1 MNLRMKWLVIFVSLV
16 MLPLGASA
24 QEAAISGVVTDTTGG
39 VLPGVAVVAV
49 HVDTGNVFEAVTD
62 GTGSFRVPARIGAF
76 EVTVALPGFTTV
88 TQTGLQLQV
97 GQQAAMTFEMAPATL
112 EETITVTGEAP
123 LLETTSSNVSSN
135 IDANQMSEL
144 PVNGRNW
151 MDLAMLAAG
160 SRQNQSSGA
169 PLMRQGYSQINI
181 DGQQVTTNF
190 IGLGNDQPRFSRDA
204 IAEFELVTNRFDATQ
219 GRSTGMLVNAVT
231 KSGTNTYAGSVSG
244 FFRDDKFNGKD
255 FIRDAV
261 LPYSNQQYST
271 TVGGP
276 ILQNRMHFFTN
287 FEFEREPK
295 IIAFNSPY
303 PQFNEDFPFTRTQQ
317 TGGAKIDMQFSPATR
332 LSLRGQLY
340 NQDYHSGGGAKRHPS
355 GIQIQNRYTQQYLA
369 TLTQVIGN
377 STVNEV
383 KVGTSRFSRI
393 NQPISRW
400 NGGDFPNAAT
410 YSFRHG
416 TATRVNIRGY
426 RFGDGN
432 TQNHNQYKT
441 SVRDDLTLSFAARG
455 RHDMKI
461 GGEFIRDMSILRGCG
476 STCRPQLTAKKGRVP
491 ASVLTQVIPDGA
503 NLNPAAWNLDLLA
516 PYSQHFALSIGEPG
530 LKGFYREMP
539 SNIFGLWLQDDWHV
553 SQRLTVNLGVRWD
566 METGNGAKVDLPPF
580 LPGNLPEDKNNFG
593 PRVGFAYSAGDN
605 TVIRG
610 GYGLFYAEGTADEMH
625 QTMMFVLSVFPQMLY
640 DGRADFPSNPYGGAQ
655 FNGVKPTRQEL
666 LANACDLNGGLAGCV
681 KRSFIPEMVDPFFK
695 TPWSQQAS
703 IGFQHQIGSF
713 AAIESNYVFTG
724 GGGEEGSKNVNLNY
738 NSATGGNYDYRD
750 AANLPMPDF
759 GRVQLTAFE
768 GWSNY
773 HALESS
779 VTKRMSNNWQA
790 QLTYTVARFKDAS
803 ATPFQHFIN
812 NGVFGRSDLGFPVAK
827 DFGGDY
833 TLAASNQTHRAV
845 FNGIFEAPFG
855 IQLSGLYFYGSGL
868 RMSTDV
874 GADLRQEGA
883 GGEDRLRDDGTIA
896 DRNNL
901 VGKPLHRVDLRLQ
914 KRVTFSGGPS
924 LDGIFELFNALNHE
938 NYGSYTRDESS
949 SKFGLPTFNSNIA
962 YQPRSMQFGFRFQF

>member
-1 MNLRMKWLVIFVSLV
+1 MNLRMMKWLMIVVGLV

-24 QEAAISGVVTDTTGG
+24 QEAAISGVVRDTTGG

-49 HVDTGNVFEAVTD
+49 HVDSGNVFEAVTD

-112 EETITVTGEAP
+112 EESITVTGEAP
-123 LLETTSSNVSSN
+123 LLDTTSSNVGSN

-160 SRQNQSSGA
+160 SRQNESSGA

-231 KSGTNTYAGSVSG
+231 KSGTNRFSGSASG

-255 FIRDAV
+255 FIRDEV
-261 LPYSNQQYST
+261 LPYANQQYST
-271 TVGGP
+271 TLGGP
-276 ILQNRMHFFTN
+276 IRQDRIHFFSN
-287 FEFEREPK
+287 FEFEREPSV
-295 IIAFNSPY
+295 IAFNSPY

-317 TGGAKIDMQFSPATR
+317 TGGAKVDMQFSSSTR

-340 NQDYHSGGGAKRHPS
+340 NQDYHDGGGANRHPS
-355 GIQIQNRYTQQYLA
+355 GIQVQNRNTQQYLA

-377 STVNEV
+377 STVNEIKGGV
-383 KVGTSRFSRI
+383 SRYTRL
-393 NQPISRW
+393 NEPISRY

-476 STCRPQLTAKKGRVP
+476 STCRPTLAASNGRVP
-491 ASVLTQVIPDGA
+491 ASVLTQVIPVGE

-516 PYSQHFALSIGEPG
+516 PYAQRYELSIGEPG

-539 SNIFGLWLQDDWHV
+539 SNIFGVWLQDDWNV
-553 SQRLTVNLGVRWD
+553 SQRLTMNIGVRWD
-566 METGNGAKVDLPPF
+566 METGNGAKVNLPPF
-580 LPGNLPEDKNNFG
+580 LPGDLSEDTNNFG
-593 PRVGFAYSAGDN
+593 PRVGFAYSAGDR

-625 QTMMFVLSVFPQMLY
+625 QTMMFVLSIFPQVLY
-640 DGRADFPSNPYGGAQ
+640 DGRADFPSNPY
-655 FNGVKPTRQEL
+655 NGPAPTRQQL
-666 LANACDLNGGLAGCV
+666 LEQSCDLNGGAANCT

-695 TPWSQQAS
+695 TPWSHQAS

-713 AAIESNYVFTG
+713 AALESNYVYTG
-724 GGGEEGSKNVNLNY
+724 GRGEEGSKNVNLNY
-738 NSATGGNYDYRD
+738 NSATGANYDYRD
-750 AANLPMPDF
+750 EANLPLPDF

-768 GWSNY
+768 GRSNY
-773 HALESS
+773 QALESS
-779 VTKRMSNNWQA
+779 ITKRMSNRWQA
-790 QLTYTVARFKDAS
+790 QLTYTLSKFQDVS
-803 ATPFQHFIN
+803 ALPFQHFIT
-812 NGVFGRSDLGFPVAK
+812 NGVFGRSELGFPVAR
-827 DFGGDY
+827 DLGGDY
-833 TLAASNQTHRAV
+833 TLAATNQTHRAV
-845 FNGIFEAPFG
+845 FNGIFDAPFG
-855 IQLSGLYFYGSGL
+855 FQLSGLYFYGSGQRL
-868 RMSTDV
+868 STNI

-901 VGKPLHRVDLRLQ
+901 VGQPLHRVDMRLQ
-914 KRVTFSGGPS
+914 KRVTFAGGPS
-924 LDGIFELFNALNHE
+924 LDGIVELFNVFNHK
-938 NYGSYTRDESS
+938 NYGSYTTDESS
-949 SKFGLPTFNSNIA
+949 SSFGLPTFNSNIA
-962 YQPRSMQFGFRFQF
+962 YQPRSMQLGFRFTF

>member
-1 MNLRMKWLVIFVSLV
+1 MNSRLSWLVGVVSIV

-24 QEAAISGVVTDTTGG
+24 QEAAISGTVTDTTGG

-49 HVDTGNVFEAVTD
+49 HVDSGNVFETVTD

-97 GQQAAMTFEMAPATL
+97 GQQAAMRFEMAPATL

-123 LLETTSSNVSSN
+123 LLETTSSNVGSN

-160 SRQNQSSGA
+160 SRQNESSGA

-204 IAEFELVTNRFDATQ
+204 IAEFELITNRFDATQ

-244 FFRDDKFNGKD
+244 FFRDDKFNAKD
-255 FIRDAV
+255 FIRGEV
-261 LPYSNQQYST
+261 LPYSNQQVST
-271 TVGGP
+271 TLGGP
-276 ILQNRMHFFTN
+276 IRQDRIHFFSN
-287 FEFEREPK
+287 FEYEREPQV
-295 IIAFNSPY
+295 IAFNTPF
-303 PQFNEDFPFTRTQQ
+303 PQFNEDFPNTRTQQ
-317 TGGAKIDMQFSPATR
+317 TGGAKVDIQFSSATR
-332 LSLRGQLY
+332 LSVRAQLY
-340 NQDYHSGGGAKRHPS
+340 NQDYHTGGGANRHPS
-355 GIQIQNRYTQQYLA
+355 GIQLQNRNTQQYLA

-377 STVNEV
+377 STVNEI
-383 KVGTSRFSRI
+383 KGGASRYTRL
-393 NQPISRW
+393 NEPISRW

-416 TATRVNIRGY
+416 TATRVNVRGY

-441 SVRDDLTLSFAARG
+441 SIRDDLTLSFAARG
-455 RHDMKI
+455 RHDVKI
-461 GGEFIRDMSILRGCG
+461 GGEFISDMSILRGCG
-476 STCRPQLTAKKGRVP
+476 STCRPTLAASNGRVP
-491 ASVLTQVIPDGA
+491 ASILTQVIPVGE

-516 PYSQHFALSIGEPG
+516 PYSQRYELSIGEPG

-539 SNIFGLWLQDDWHV
+539 SNIFGVWLQDDWNV
-553 SQRLTVNLGVRWD
+553 SPRLTLNIGVRWD
-566 METGNGAKVDLPPF
+566 METGNGAKVNLPPF
-580 LPGNLPEDKNNFG
+580 LPGNLSEDTNNFG
-593 PRVGFAYSAGDN
+593 PRVGFAYSAGDS

-625 QTMMFVLSVFPQMLY
+625 QTMMFVLSVFPQVLY
-640 DGRADFPSNPYGGAQ
+640 DGRADFPTNPYDGPA
-655 FNGVKPTRQEL
+655 PTRQEL
-666 LANACDLNGGLAGCV
+666 LAQACDLGDGAAGCV

-695 TPWSQQAS
+695 TPWSHQAS

-713 AAIESNYVFTG
+713 AAIESNYVYTG
-724 GGGEEGSKNVNLNY
+724 GRGEEGSKNVNLNY
-738 NSATGGNYDYRD
+738 NPATGGNYDFRD
-750 AANLPMPDF
+750 EANLPLPDF

-773 HALESS
+773 QALESS
-779 VTKRMSNNWQA
+779 ITKRMSNRWQA
-790 QLTYTVARFKDAS
+790 QLTYTVAKFQDAS
-803 ATPFQHFIN
+803 ALPFQHFIT
-812 NGVFGRSDLGFPVAK
+812 NGVFGRSELGFPVAR
-827 DFGGDY
+827 DLGGDY
-833 TLAASNQTHRAV
+833 TLAATNQTHRAV

-855 IQLSGLYFYGSGL
+855 IQLSGLYFYGSGQRL
-868 RMSTDV
+868 STNV

-901 VGKPLHRVDLRLQ
+901 VGLPLHRVDMRLQ
-914 KRVTFSGGPS
+914 KRVNFGGGPS
-924 LDGIFELFNALNHE
+924 LDGIVELFNVFNHK
-938 NYGSYTRDESS
+938 NYGSYTKDESNRN
-949 SKFGLPTFNSNIA
+949 FGLPTFNSNIA
-962 YQPRSMQFGFRFQF
+962 YQPRSMQFGFRLIF

>member
-340 NQDYHSGGGAKRHPS
+340 NQDYHSGGGASRHP
-355 GIQIQNRYTQQYLA
+355 
-369 TLTQVIGN
+369 
-377 STVNEV
+377 
-383 KVGTSRFSRI
+383 
-393 NQPISRW
+393 
-400 NGGDFPNAAT
+400 
-410 YSFRHG
+410 
-416 TATRVNIRGY
+416 
-426 RFGDGN
+426 
-432 TQNHNQYKT
+432 
-441 SVRDDLTLSFAARG
+441 
-455 RHDMKI
+455 
-461 GGEFIRDMSILRGCG
+461 
-476 STCRPQLTAKKGRVP
+476 
-491 ASVLTQVIPDGA
+491 
-503 NLNPAAWNLDLLA
+503 
-516 PYSQHFALSIGEPG
+516 
-530 LKGFYREMP
+530 
-539 SNIFGLWLQDDWHV
+539 
-553 SQRLTVNLGVRWD
+553 
-566 METGNGAKVDLPPF
+566 
-580 LPGNLPEDKNNFG
+580 
-593 PRVGFAYSAGDN
+593 
-605 TVIRG
+605 
-610 GYGLFYAEGTADEMH
+610 
-625 QTMMFVLSVFPQMLY
+625 
-640 DGRADFPSNPYGGAQ
+640 
-655 FNGVKPTRQEL
+655 
-666 LANACDLNGGLAGCV
+666 
-681 KRSFIPEMVDPFFK
+681 
-695 TPWSQQAS
+695 
-703 IGFQHQIGSF
+703 
-713 AAIESNYVFTG
+713 
-724 GGGEEGSKNVNLNY
+724 
-738 NSATGGNYDYRD
+738 
-750 AANLPMPDF
+750 
-759 GRVQLTAFE
+759 
-768 GWSNY
+768 
-773 HALESS
+773 
-779 VTKRMSNNWQA
+779 
-790 QLTYTVARFKDAS
+790 
-803 ATPFQHFIN
+803 
-812 NGVFGRSDLGFPVAK
+812 
-827 DFGGDY
+827 
-833 TLAASNQTHRAV
+833 
-845 FNGIFEAPFG
+845 
-855 IQLSGLYFYGSGL
+855 
-868 RMSTDV
+868 
-874 GADLRQEGA
+874 
-883 GGEDRLRDDGTIA
+883 
-896 DRNNL
+896 
-901 VGKPLHRVDLRLQ
+901 
-914 KRVTFSGGPS
+914 
-924 LDGIFELFNALNHE
+924 
-938 NYGSYTRDESS
+938 
-949 SKFGLPTFNSNIA
+949 
-962 YQPRSMQFGFRFQF
+962 